1 MKSEASASL
10 TVSFVVTYLLVIVI
24 QISCLLY
31 AAHILVPFLWKMK
44 LDPDNA
50 AVPALMA
57 TADLLG
63 TVFLTTA
70 YFVLKLLGDHYVTLS
85 TNDSLTSTLTSSI
98 LSSDSLAI
106 AVPVYPSPSHH
117 VPLSTSFS

>member
-1 MKSEASASL
+1 MKSQASASL
-10 TVSFVVTYLLVIVI
+10 TVAFVSTYLLVVVV

-31 AAHILVPFLWKMK
+31 AAHILVPFLWRMK

-70 YFVLKLLGDHYVTLS
+70 YFVLKFMGDPYVNLSTSTALTATVTSSVDSMMTMPVYPSSHHVTLS
-85 TNDSLTSTLTSSI
+85 T
-98 LSSDSLAI
+98 
-106 AVPVYPSPSHH
+106 
-117 VPLSTSFS
+117 